1 MSKIIDAVVGDGK
14 TATPAKKYVVYAGIV
29 TFVALVA
36 AIAVLVVSSILFAVR
51 DKAPEEPAGDQQQNT
66 DNANVSAAIEYAN
79 TTADV
84 LKAKIDSATVAFKD
98 ISDRAINQDNKNLYY
113 AKNGTV
119 KLTAG
124 ASEALHK
131 MMVDFYT
138 ANKAA
143 LKTNIDNAD
152 CNIPL
157 IKDASADG
165 IKFSV
170 TDFSAEKTI
179 AGVATYNWI
188 FNNAYKYGFIYDS
201 NNFTYVGVAAA
212 TYHKMGT
219 LQTLADKLSTV
230 ADTARVSALNS
241 AGKTSSYE
249 LYYVS
254 AAGEIKVPTNYE
266 YSVIANGTDG
276 YVIVVDMSKKVATP
290 TGGAAG

>member
-66 DNANVSAAIEYAN
+66 DNTNVSAAIEYAN

-84 LKAKIDSATVAFKD
+84 LKAKIDSATVNVRN
-98 ISDRAINQDNKNLYY
+98 SRTPMKNSQYESPIYY
-113 AKNGTV
+113 AVEKTD
-119 KLTAG
+119 LTLAKD
-124 ASEALHK
+124 AQKQLDAML
-131 MMVDFYT
+131 VDFYDNNKINT
-138 ANKAA
+138 ALVPEGKNEGKDCTMPMVCNSNGVTLV
-143 LKTNIDNAD
+143 LKVCKN
-152 CNIPL
+152 
-157 IKDASADG
+157 DASIVGD
-165 IKFSV
+165 KNY
-170 TDFSAEKTI
+170 D
-179 AGVATYNWI
+179 WI
-188 FNNAYKYGFIYDS
+188 FKNAYKYGFIYDG
-201 NNFTYVGVAAA
+201 NTFTYVGVAAA
-212 TYHKMGT
+212 TYQKMGT
-219 LQTLADKLSTV
+219 LETLVAKLKSATENES
-230 ADTARVSALNS
+230 VS
-241 AGKTSSYE
+241 GTKFQ